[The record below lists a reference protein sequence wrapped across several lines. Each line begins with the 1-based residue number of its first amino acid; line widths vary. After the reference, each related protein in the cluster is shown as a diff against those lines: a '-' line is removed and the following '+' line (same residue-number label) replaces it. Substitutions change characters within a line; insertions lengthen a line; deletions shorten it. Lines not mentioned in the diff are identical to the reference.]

1 MGVPESVRQALA
13 DRYTI
18 EREIGGGG
26 MSRVFLAEETA
37 LGRRVVIKLLPAE
50 LSGSVSIERFR
61 REIALA
67 ARLQHPHIVP
77 LLAAGEIDGQP
88 YFTMPYVEGESLRA
102 GLSRGELSIAATISI
117 LRDLA
122 RALEFAH
129 ARGVTHRDVKP
140 DNVLLAGTSAMLADL
155 GVAKAISE
163 AAEDRPLTSVGVS
176 VGTPAYMAPEQAAA
190 DPTTDFRADI
200 YAFGAVAYEMLAGHP
215 PFAGRSPQAM
225 LAAHATLAPPL
236 ISALRPATPP
246 RLADLVMRCLEK
258 RPGDRPQSA
267 AELMRVL
274 DALGTPAD
282 GLPALAPPPG
292 AERSGRRILIAAG
305 IAAACLLAGGA
316 WWWRV
321 GSRAPSAGQI
331 RAIAVLPLENT
342 SGDTTIDYLEDGVT
356 DHVRDALNA
365 VPGLTVKARSSSQQ
379 AKGRSPHAIGAALGV
394 GAVLQG
400 TVSHSG
406 TRLHVTTELVR
417 TADDN
422 ALWSRTF
429 DGQASELA
437 GIQDTI
443 AADVAKALGLSLAGG
458 AGPLASRGT
467 ADLGAY
473 DSFLRGRAA
482 YDRLRFPQA
491 VLFFREALARDPKF
505 ALAEGY
511 LAMSYANEPTLD
523 IGPIDSVD
531 GLASAAAARALAID
545 STVVEAYIAQSFV
558 LLTEMRF
565 GDALAPLARAMA
577 IDSTNANLLTAY
589 GITLVQAGRLDE
601 GQRLARQAVERDPLS
616 AQAVGIYSYILG
628 LSGESKA
635 AIAHMRT
642 AQQLDP
648 GNPLPYRALG
658 YEFAFAGMPDSA
670 VAAFEAGMRLD
681 SVAFGGRSSLL
692 FGYAAAGRWSDVDRQ
707 RAQLERESW
716 EPNYSRMVADLVEG
730 DTAAAMTSLE
740 RGVAARE
747 QYLGIISM
755 PCDPLFDP
763 LKTNRRFATLM
774 GRIGA
779 RACPATLAWPV
790 GRRPPG
796 PRNGQS

>member
-1 MGVPESVRQALA
+1 MTDLRNHLQAALGSS
-13 DRYTI
+13 YTI
-18 EREIGGGG
+18 ERELGGGG

-37 LGRRVVIKLLPAE
+37 LGRRVVVKLLPSE
-50 LSGSVSIERFR
+50 LSGSVSVARFR

-77 LLAAGEIDGQP
+77 LLAAGEVDGQP
-88 YFTMPYVEGESLRA
+88 YYTMPYIEGESLRA
-102 GLSRGELSIAATISI
+102 ELARGELSIAATISI

-122 RALEFAH
+122 KALEYAH

-140 DNVLLAGTSAMLADL
+140 DNVLLAGSSAMLADL
-155 GVAKAISE
+155 GVAKALSA

-190 DPTTDFRADI
+190 DPTTDSRADI
-200 YAFGAVAYEMLAGHP
+200 YAFGAVAYEMLAGQP
-215 PFAGRSPQAM
+215 PFSGRSAQAM
-225 LAAHATLAPPL
+225 LAAHATLAPLPL
-236 ISALRPATPP
+236 ATLRPATPP

-267 AELMRVL
+267 ADLLRVL
-274 DALGTPAD
+274 DAVGTPAD
-282 GLPALAPPPG
+282 GSTATPQQTA
-292 AERSGRRILIAAG
+292 RRDRRVLIAAG
-305 IAAACLLAGGA
+305 IAAACLLAAGA
-316 WWWRV
+316 WWWRA

-342 SGDTTIDYLEDGVT
+342 SHDTTIDYLEDGVT

-400 TVSHSG
+400 TVSRSG
-406 TRLHVTTELVR
+406 ARLHVTTELVR

-443 AADVAKALGLSLAGG
+443 ATDVARALGLSLAGG

-558 LLTEMRF
+558 LLTQMRF
-565 GDALAPLARAMA
+565 GDALAPLARAME
-577 IDSTNANLLTAY
+577 IDSTNATLLTAY
-589 GITLVQAGRLDE
+589 GLTLVQAGRLDE
-601 GQRLARQAVERDPLS
+601 GRRLARLAVERDPLS
-616 AQAVGIYSYILG
+616 AQAVGVYSYILG

-635 AIAHMRT
+635 AIAHMRR

-707 RAQLERESW
+707 RAQLERETW

-730 DTAAAMTSLE
+730 DTAAAMTALE

-755 PCDPLFDP
+755 PCDPLLDP
-763 LKTNRRFATLM
+763 LKPSPRFAALM
-774 GRIGA
+774 QRIGA
-779 RACPATLAWPV
+779 RACPSTQPWPI
-790 GRRPPG
+790 GRRPAGPQAKPG
-796 PRNGQS
+796 A